1 MVVLPVAANW
11 ALDFVSLRRV
21 VLTYSGMRSAGVR
34 GGRAHK
40 WLPRRIGDVMEGD
53 SSDEHGGLP
62 LRSSAGSRDEPEL
75 EEAFDRI
82 VDEGRDRLGRP
93 LLPLVATG
101 LLGGVDVAVGV
112 LAYLVVEHKT
122 GQPLLASAAFTIGF
136 IALLLARSELFTEN
150 FLVPVTALAS
160 GVGTW
165 PRLLR
170 LWLVTLATNLAGGFV
185 MAGMIVVALPDLRG
199 AAAANGLHYATL
211 GISWRSLLLAVLAGA
226 VITLMTR
233 MQHSTDNTGVQ
244 IVAAVAMSFL
254 LVGAQLF
261 HSILD
266 SIVMFAGL
274 LGGEAHYSWGDWSL
288 ALAWSSLGNLL
299 GGIGLVT
306 SIRLLRVS
314 HRVEEAREE
323 AGDPAT

>member
-1 MVVLPVAANW
+1 MQ
-11 ALDFVSLRRV
+11 
-21 VLTYSGMRSAGVR
+21 
-34 GGRAHK
+34 
-40 WLPRRIGDVMEGD
+40 GD
-53 SSDEHGGLP
+53 SSDERGGLP

-82 VDEGRDRLGRP
+82 VEEGRDRLGRP

-112 LAYLVVEHKT
+112 LAYLVVEHET
-122 GQPLLASAAFTIGF
+122 GQKLLASAAFTIGF

-160 GVGTW
+160 GKGTW
-165 PRLLR
+165 TRLLR
-170 LWLVTLATNLAGGFV
+170 LWLVTLVANLAGGFV
-185 MAGMIVVALPDLRG
+185 MAGMIVVALPPLRDT
-199 AAAANGLHYATL
+199 AAANGLHYATL

-233 MQHSTDNTGVQ
+233 MQHATGDMGVK

-254 LVGAQLF
+254 LVAAQLF
-261 HSILD
+261 HSVLD
-266 SIVMFAGL
+266 SIIMFAGL
-274 LGGEAHYSWGDWSL
+274 LSGSAHYTWGDWAG
-288 ALAWSSLGNLL
+288 ALAWSSLGNIL

-314 HRVEEAREE
+314 HRVEEAHDDAREE
-323 AGDPAT
+323 AT

>member
-1 MVVLPVAANW
+1 MQ
-11 ALDFVSLRRV
+11 
-21 VLTYSGMRSAGVR
+21 
-34 GGRAHK
+34 
-40 WLPRRIGDVMEGD
+40 GD
-53 SSDEHGGLP
+53 SIDEDQSLT
-62 LRSSAGSRDEPEL
+62 LRSPAGSRTEPEL

-82 VDEGRDRLGRP
+82 IAEGRDRLGRP
-93 LLPLVATG
+93 LLPLAATG

-112 LAYLVVEHKT
+112 LAYLVVEHET

-150 FLVPVTALAS
+150 FLVPVTAAAS
-160 GVGTW
+160 GMGSW

-170 LWLVTLATNLAGGFV
+170 LWLVTLAANLAGGFV

-199 AAAANGLHYATL
+199 TAASNGLHYATL
-211 GISWRSLLLAVLAGA
+211 GTSWRSLLLAVLAGA

-233 MQHSTDNTGVQ
+233 MQHSTNDMGVKV
-244 IVAAVAMSFL
+244 VAAVAMPFL

-261 HSILD
+261 HSVLD

-274 LGGEAHYSWGDWSL
+274 LGGLAHYSWADWAL
-288 ALAWSSLGNLL
+288 ALAWSSLGNVL

-306 SIRLLRVS
+306 SLRLLRVS
-314 HRVEEAREE
+314 HRVEEAQHDAREE
-323 AGDPAT
+323 AGDQTT

>member
-1 MVVLPVAANW
+1 ML
-11 ALDFVSLRRV
+11 
-21 VLTYSGMRSAGVR
+21 
-34 GGRAHK
+34 
-40 WLPRRIGDVMEGD
+40 GD
-53 SSDEHGGLP
+53 SSDERGGLP
-62 LRSSAGSRDEPEL
+62 LRSPAGSRDEPEI

-82 VDEGRDRLGRP
+82 VAEGRDRLGRP

-112 LAYLVVEHKT
+112 LAYLVVKHET
-122 GQPLLASAAFTIGF
+122 GQPLLAAAAFTIGF

-160 GVGTW
+160 GHGSW
-165 PRLLR
+165 LRLLR
-170 LWLVTLATNLAGGFV
+170 LWVVTLAANLAGGFV
-185 MAGMIVVALPDLRG
+185 MAGMIVVALPGVRDT
-199 AAAANGLHYATL
+199 AAATGSHFATL
-211 GISWRSLLLAVLAGA
+211 GVSWRSLLLAVLAGV

-233 MQHSTDNTGVQ
+233 MQHSTDDMGVKL
-244 IVAAVAMSFL
+244 VAAVAMSFL
-254 LVGAQLF
+254 LVGAELF
-261 HSILD
+261 HSVLD

-274 LGGEAHYSWGDWSL
+274 LGGFAQYSWADWAL

-314 HRVEEAREE
+314 HRVEEAQHEAREE
-323 AGDPAT
+323 SR

>member
-1 MVVLPVAANW
+1 MPGEPIDEDETLPV
-11 ALDFVSLRRV
+11 
-21 VLTYSGMRSAGVR
+21 RS
-34 GGRAHK
+34 
-40 WLPRRIGDVMEGD
+40 P
-53 SSDEHGGLP
+53 
-62 LRSSAGSRDEPEL
+62 AGSRDEPEL

-82 VDEGRDRLGRP
+82 VAEGRDRLGRP
-93 LLPLVATG
+93 LLPLAATG

-112 LAYLVVEHKT
+112 LAYLVVQHET

-160 GVGTW
+160 GRGTW
-165 PRLLR
+165 LRLLR
-170 LWLVTLATNLAGGFV
+170 LWLVTLVANLAGGFV
-185 MAGMIVVALPDLRG
+185 MAGMIVVALPALRET
-199 AAAANGLHYATL
+199 AAANGLHYATL

-233 MQHSTDNTGVQ
+233 MQHATGDMGVK

-254 LVGAQLF
+254 LVAAQLF
-261 HSILD
+261 HSVLD
-266 SIVMFAGL
+266 SIIMFAGL
-274 LGGEAHYSWGDWSL
+274 LSGSAHYTWGDWAG
-288 ALAWSSLGNLL
+288 ALAWSSLGNIL

-314 HRVEEAREE
+314 HRVEEAHDDAREE
-323 AGDPAT
+323 AT